1 MRVLH
6 KLYPCFLCAF
16 IFLGCAPSYTKY
28 ISNYK
33 NTTSLAAADYSN
45 PQLWA
50 ALPQQKDPADSI
62 PAPLINDYFK
72 DTTVDVF
79 FVHPTTLTDKDDN
92 RWNADLNDAAI
103 NAKTDYGSILYQTSA
118 FNEFNVYAPRYRQAH
133 LRSYFVTDTAR
144 ALQAFELAYQDIK
157 TAFEYYLQHYNNGK
171 PIIIASHSQGS
182 THTQRLLKEFFE
194 NQPLQQKLIA
204 AYVVGMYIPNTYFK
218 QLPLCNSATATG
230 CVIGWRSF
238 KEGYYPDYVI
248 KENNSGWVVNPL
260 SWTTDSAIV
269 SFKQNKGAVLKDF
282 NKLSK
287 NVVGARISNGV
298 LWLDKL
304 HISGAFLIR
313 MKNFHVGDINLFY
326 QNIRHNL
333 RQRVAAYK
341 AKP

>member
-1 MRVLH
+1 MCVLY
-6 KLYPCFLCAF
+6 KCYSYLLLALVFA
-16 IFLGCAPSYTKY
+16 GCSPTYTKY

-33 NTTSLAAADYSN
+33 NTGPIAAPEYSN
-45 PQLWA
+45 ALLWA
-50 ALPQQKDPADSI
+50 ALPQQKDLADSI
-62 PAPLINDYFK
+62 PAPLLNDYIK

-79 FVHPTTLTDKDDN
+79 FVHPTTFTNKEDN

-103 NAKTDYGSILYQTSA
+103 NAKTDYGSILYQASV

-133 LRSYFVTDTAR
+133 LRSYFVTDTIR
-144 ALQAFELAYQDIK
+144 ALQAFELAYQDVK
-157 TAFEYYLQHYNNGK
+157 AAFEYYLQHYNNGK

-194 NQPLQQKLIA
+194 NSPLQQKLVA
-204 AYVVGMYIPNTYFK
+204 AYIIGMYIPDTYFT
-218 QLPLCNSATATG
+218 QLSLCNSATSTG

-260 SWTTDSAIV
+260 SWTTDSTLIAHT
-269 SFKQNKGAVLKDF
+269 QNKGAVLKDF
-282 NKLSK
+282 NIIKK
-287 NVVGARISNGV
+287 RVVGARISNGV

-304 HISGAFLIR
+304 HISGAFLVR

-326 QNIRHNL
+326 QNIRLNL
-333 RQRVAAYK
+333 RQRVAVFK
-341 AKP
+341 SK